1 MTLSI
6 RNMQA
11 ADWEAVSRLDTLAF
25 NSYYQKTGRELLS
38 QQRTRANL
46 TSSLAI
52 FPDGCFVAID
62 TQPVGFIFSRVVGK
76 LGWIG
81 TFGID
86 PDYHGQGLGQ
96 QLIKRAVAS
105 LEQAGCVTIGLETMP
120 DSPYN
125 VGLYTH
131 LGFMPVYPTLYM
143 TKATT
148 PAASSLPFDLL
159 SNIDEAQALISI
171 TALSQAV
178 NPQLDYRVEAQNAKT
193 HGWGDTLLF
202 GWPAPW
208 GFAIIRTSAIRGD
221 DSLAVCEIVAAV
233 LAPQARNRLGEAL
246 ESIQAY
252 AYEQNASQIGLP
264 INTLDSRA
272 LQTATLHG
280 FRVGRVLLR
289 LIYRGEL
296 PRTEGLDLSRWAM

>member
-1 MTLSI
+1 MPLSI

-11 ADWEAVSRLDTLAF
+11 GDWEAVSRLDTLAF

-46 TSSLAI
+46 TASLAI
-52 FPDGCFVAID
+52 FPEGCFVAQD
-62 TQPVGFIFSRVVGK
+62 VEPVGFIFSRVIGK

-81 TFGID
+81 TFGLD
-86 PDYHGQGLGQ
+86 PNYHGRGLGQ

-105 LEQAGCVTIGLETMP
+105 LEQAGCATIGLETMP

-143 TKATT
+143 SKTT
-148 PAASSLPFDLL
+148 EPGASNLPLDLL
-159 SNIDEAQALISI
+159 SNLNEAQALAQIS
-171 TALSQAV
+171 ALSQAV

-193 HGWGDTLLF
+193 YGWGDMLLF

-221 DSLAVCEIVAAV
+221 DSPAVCEIVAAV
-233 LAPQARNRLGEAL
+233 LAPHARSRLGEAL
-246 ESIQAY
+246 ESIQTY
-252 AYEQNASQIGLP
+252 AHEHKAGQIGLP
-264 INTLDSRA
+264 LNTLDSRA
-272 LQTATLHG
+272 LQTATSHG
-280 FRVGRVLLR
+280 YRVGRVLLR
-289 LIYRGEL
+289 LIYRGQL
-296 PRTEGLDLSRWAM
+296 PPSEGLDLSRWAM

>member
-1 MTLSI
+1 
-6 RNMQA
+6 MQVG
-11 ADWEAVSRLDTLAF
+11 DWEAVSRLDRLAF

-46 TSSLAI
+46 AASLAI

-62 TQPVGFIFSRVVGK
+62 AEPVGFIFSRVVGR

-81 TFGID
+81 TFGLD
-86 PDYHGQGLGQ
+86 PHYHGQGLGQ
-96 QLIKRAVAS
+96 QLIKRAIAS
-105 LEQAGCVTIGLETMP
+105 LELAGCATIGLETMP

-148 PAASSLPFDLL
+148 PAASSLPFGLL
-159 SNIDEAQALISI
+159 SKLDEPQALANI
-171 TALSQAV
+171 TTLSQSV
-178 NPQLDYRVEAQNAKT
+178 NPQLDYRVEAQNART
-193 HGWGDTLLF
+193 YGWGDTLLF

-221 DSLAVCEIVAAV
+221 DSPAVCEIVAAI
-233 LAPQARNRLGEAL
+233 LAPQARNKLGEAL
-246 ESIQAY
+246 EIIQMY
-252 AYEQNASQIGLP
+252 AGEHTASQIGLP
-264 INTLDSRA
+264 VNTLDSRA
-272 LQTATLHG
+272 LQTASAHG
-280 FRVGRVLLR
+280 YRVGRVLLR
-289 LIYRGEL
+289 LIYRGQL
-296 PRTEGLDLSRWAM
+296 PRCEGIDLSRWAM